1 MLTKTDQLQSL
12 VLHPIVLGGGGGGGG
27 GGGDNPGLGFHY
39 WRSSW
44 RANLLRQAA
53 LRLSWVRC
61 ALWLSVSTSSTDEVL
76 SGISLMGICPGS
88 FLGTRDCLFQ
98 CTIWLSAWTM
108 YDLSDSCSRHVPG
121 YILAYFSLGKLLLC
135 FLSFPAYAA
144 FHTFHYC
151 EMQETCG
158 CGQQGPDSAW
168 HQPLCWAC
176 SNAFCWCVSVV
187 QQVLCSG
194 IRTNQLL
201 LCSGVCL
208 ECVDSAYKLL
218 WVLCS

>member
-1 MLTKTDQLQSL
+1 MYYKSWYLAGGVTILVWVFITGGVHGGLTCFGRLLSVL
-12 VLHPIVLGGGGGGGG
+12 VEWGVLFG
-27 GGGDNPGLGFHY
+27 
-39 WRSSW
+39 W
-44 RANLLRQAA
+44 
-53 LRLSWVRC
+53 
-61 ALWLSVSTSSTDEVL
+61 VSTSSIDEVL
-76 SGISLMGICPGS
+76 SGISLMWICPGS
-88 FLGTRDCLFQ
+88 FLGTRNCLFQ
-98 CTIWLSAWTM
+98 CTIWLSTWTT

-176 SNAFCWCVSVV
+176 SNAFCQRVSVV